1 MKDDV
6 NGSES
11 AVLLMTFVFFCLYV
25 LTFLQREIPRVFT
38 ECGMDGGMAQAL
50 IWGSKSTKGNN

>member
-1 MKDDV
+1 MKDDA

-25 LTFLQREIPRVFT
+25 LIFLQREIPRAFT
-38 ECGMDGGMAQAL
+38 ECGMDGGDG
-50 IWGSKSTKGNN
+50 WGGWFRR